1 MAVAYFSTIVSAKCP
16 SNHCRKSIFSL
27 RIQVFVF
34 FFQDPIRRRLFYCL
48 SFCIYLSEPK
58 ICQVYSCAVLS
69 VLVQVLIQKI
79 LAV

>member
-1 MAVAYFSTIVSAKCP
+1 MAVAYFFTKVSAKCP

-34 FFQDPIRRRLFYCL
+34 FFSGPYSSSFVLLFIIL
-48 SFCIYLSEPK
+48 YLFFRAK
-58 ICQVYSCAVLS
+58 NLYSCAVLS